1 MEYNYLMHCSYASFC
16 NYKNRKEGQLMKKL
30 LTGNEAIALGA
41 YEAGVHYAAAYPGT
55 PSTEILENIAP
66 YKEITAEW
74 APNEKVAVESAIGAC
89 FAGARTLTAMKH
101 VGLNV
106 AADPFFSIGYTGV
119 NGGMVLIS
127 ADDPGLHSSQNEQD
141 NRYYARMAKVAMV
154 EPSNSQECKDM
165 VKTALEISEKYDTL
179 VMIRMT
185 TRVCHS
191 KSIVETGER
200 TEVPIKEYKKDA
212 QKYLIAPAVAKQ
224 LHIKVEQRLKE
235 LEKFSNETELN
246 FIEWNDK
253 KIGVV
258 SAGVAYQYAREV
270 FGDSAS
276 YLKIGFSF
284 PLPMEKIKKF
294 AEQVETLYVV
304 EELEPFME
312 EQIRAA
318 GINCIGKDKIPN
330 TWELNPDIVEETLF
344 GTKRETIDYDKTV
357 AVGRPPTLCAGCPHR
372 AFYYEL
378 SKRKNVMITGD
389 IGCYTLGGAEPLN
402 AMDTVIC
409 MGASVSMAH
418 GAKKMFDKANVEKRL
433 VATIGDSTFF
443 HSGMTSLL
451 DVVYNKSN
459 TITCI
464 LDNRITA
471 MTGHQEN
478 QGTGFTLQGDTAK
491 ITDIEKVVSALGID
505 HIKTVNPLNKAEMK
519 AALDWAFALDEP
531 SVIISRYPCALKKYS
546 EADIEEF
553 GPISGV
559 CEVDHEKCI
568 GCKKCVSTGCP
579 AIYFNKSIKK
589 SNINKVQ
596 CVGCKL
602 CMQVCPVKAIS
613 KVGDK

>member
-1 MEYNYLMHCSYASFC
+1 
-16 NYKNRKEGQLMKKL
+16 
-30 LTGNEAIALGA
+30 
-41 YEAGVHYAAAYPGT
+41 
-55 PSTEILENIAP
+55 
-66 YKEITAEW
+66 
-74 APNEKVAVESAIGAC
+74 
-89 FAGARTLTAMKH
+89 MKH

-106 AADPFFSIGYTGV
+106 AADPFFTAGYTGI

-141 NRYYARMAKVAMV
+141 NRYYAKMAKVAMI
-154 EPSNSQECKDM
+154 EPGDSQECKDM
-165 VKTALEISEKYDTL
+165 VKTALEISEKYDTP

-185 TRVCHS
+185 TRLCHS

-200 TEVPIKEYKKDA
+200 TDIPIKPYVKNPN
-212 QKYLIAPAVAKQ
+212 KYLIAPAVAKQ
-224 LHIKVEQRLKE
+224 LHPVVEQRLRE

-253 KIGVV
+253 KIGVI

-276 YLKIGFSF
+276 YLKIGFTY

-312 EQIRAA
+312 EQIKAA
-318 GINCIGKDKIPN
+318 GINCTGKDKIPN
-330 TWELNPDIVEETLF
+330 TWELNPDIVEKSLL
-344 GTKRETIDYDKTV
+344 GTVKPTIDYDRTI

-372 AFYYEL
+372 ALYYEL
-378 SKRKNVMITGD
+378 SGRKNVMITGD

-402 AMDTVIC
+402 AMDTCIC
-409 MGASVSMAH
+409 MGASISAAH
-418 GAKKMFDKANVEKRL
+418 GAKKVFEKNNESKRV

-451 DVVYNKSN
+451 DVVYNNSD

-478 QGTGFTLQGDTAK
+478 PGTGYTLQGDEAY
-491 ITDIEKVVSALGID
+491 ITDIAQVVTALGIK
-505 HIKTVNPLNKAEMK
+505 HIRTVNPLNSKEMK
-519 AALDWAFALDEP
+519 EALNWAFELNEP

-546 EADIEEF
+546 ENDLNEF
-553 GPISGV
+553 GPIEGV
-559 CEVDHEKCI
+559 CEVDQEKCI
-568 GCKKCVSTGCP
+568 GCKKCVKTGCP
-579 AIYFNKSIKK
+579 AIRFKKEIKK
-589 SNINKVQ
+589 SSISKAQ

-602 CMQVCPVKAIS
+602 CMQVCLTKAIF
-613 KVGDK
+613 KAGEQNE